1 MTNAYNEAM
10 IDLIIT
16 EIEDLIWVDDHKS
29 HTYSYF
35 RAIGTCLSGIDGIY
49 EGSDY

>member
-16 EIEDLIWVDDHKS
+16 EIDRLIWVDDHKA
-29 HTYSYF
+29 HPVSYF
-35 RAIGTCLSGIDGIY
+35 GAIGTYLSGIDGIF